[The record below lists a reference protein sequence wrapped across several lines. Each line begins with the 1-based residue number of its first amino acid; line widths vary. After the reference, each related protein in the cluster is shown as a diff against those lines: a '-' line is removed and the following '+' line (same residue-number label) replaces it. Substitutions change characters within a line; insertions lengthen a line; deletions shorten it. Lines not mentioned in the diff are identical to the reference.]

1 MSIQQF
7 VFIYVCIYLNS
18 NQQFSLT
25 LPVKSILFLWV
36 SQLITWFQLQPLTP
50 DEAAAKAIHLF
61 SQDAQLCERHPN
73 KIARKQGN
81 VINSKKS
88 DSSVDDCVSN
98 DHIPTNDILISEN
111 SENSKNNIK
120 YHCGKYV
127 LFFSYECVKIFY
139 LNMLEWN
146 GMWKM

>member
-1 MSIQQF
+1 M
-7 VFIYVCIYLNS
+7 
-18 NQQFSLT
+18 
-25 LPVKSILFLWV
+25 
-36 SQLITWFQLQPLTP
+36 
-50 DEAAAKAIHLF
+50 F

-88 DSSVDDCVSN
+88 DNSPDDCISN

-120 YHCGKYV
+120 YHCCKY
-127 LFFSYECVKIFY
+127 LGNIIGTAPFSK
-139 LNMLEWN
+139 
-146 GMWKM
+146 K